1 MLLSVRMAVA
11 VSISM
16 NQSSNFEESCPSN
29 VGIPWSMVLVILD
42 SLCVV
47 CRVSMYDCMVLCTDS
62 SLDWGLVG
70 MPW

>member
-1 MLLSVRMAVA
+1 MSVV

-16 NQSSNFEESCPSN
+16 NQSSNIEESCPSYM
-29 VGIPWSMVLVILD
+29 GISWCMVVVRLD

-47 CRVSMYDCMVLCTDS
+47 HRVSLYGCMVLCTGS

-70 MPW
+70 VPW